1 MNQRPLPGR
10 GLPVK
15 DNNALVWQDFKLLV
29 SDVDGV
35 LTDGTVLLHP
45 DGTESKRFNLQD
57 GHGIKM
63 WKRAGLEIALLSGR
77 ASPATQRRAEQ
88 LQIEHVIEGAKVKL
102 PQLQGLM
109 ERLGV
114 TPAQTV
120 YIGDDL
126 LDVLPVQHVGL
137 GVAVANAVF
146 ELKRVAD
153 VVTEK
158 AGGEGAV
165 REVIEMVLKRSG
177 RWETLMERYRV

>member
-1 MNQRPLPGR
+1 MQ
-10 GLPVK
+10 
-15 DNNALVWQDFKLLV
+15 DNSRIAWHDFKLLV

-35 LTDGTVLLHP
+35 LTDGSVLLHA

-57 GHGIKM
+57 GHGIRM
-63 WKRAGLEIALLSGR
+63 WKRAGLEMALLSGR
-77 ASPATQRRAEQ
+77 ASPATSRRAEQ
-88 LQIEHVIEGAKVKL
+88 LQIEHVIEGAKTKL
-102 PQLQGLM
+102 PQLKSLL

-120 YIGDDL
+120 YVGDDL
-126 LDVLPVQHVGL
+126 LDIPPVHHVGL

-153 VVTEK
+153 MVTEK

-165 REVIEMVLKRSG
+165 REVIEVVLKRSG
-177 RWETLMERYRV
+177 RWDALMERYRV